1 MRYANSDELSRFH
14 DAFLGMCKKH
24 TTSNDQMEWGFPSGA
39 IYCDTYLLNTTQG
52 MIYIGH
58 EDFVEEQR
66 WWIPIVLKERVSGDQ
81 LSIDFEMNI
90 PKTRNIRLAV
100 HYAIDEHNNIHV
112 LHKGKF
118 TVGHGSVSM
127 SKFFDYYRR
136 HPSTWQLTRFNNYD
150 YLALGKVNLVM
161 TDTDSAQLLASLA
174 EFARYIPKFK
184 DTYR

>member
-1 MRYANSDELSRFH
+1 MKYANSDELYRFH
-14 DAFLGMCKKH
+14 DTLLAMCKKYAISKNQ
-24 TTSNDQMEWGFPSGA
+24 TQWGFPSGV
-39 IYCDTYLLNTTQG
+39 IYCDTYLLNTRQG

-58 EDFVEEQR
+58 EDFVQEQR
-66 WWIPIVLKERVSGDQ
+66 WWIPIVSEERISGDQ

-127 SKFFDYYRR
+127 LEFFNYYRR
-136 HPSTWQLTRFNNYD
+136 TPGTWQIKKFNNYD
-150 YLALGKVNLVM
+150 YLVLGEVSLIM
-161 TDTDSAQLLASLA
+161 TDTDFTKLLESLA
-174 EFARYIPKFK
+174 KFARYIPKFK